1 MLAKHKISLI
11 SALHYFK
18 LFCRSVLFILA
29 LVMYV
34 VSRIQ
39 NSGELFQ
46 GYEREYWLLGIIW
59 LVYAFE
65 MVSRFFPARLE
76 SMGSEK
82 QFRRNFRPTG
92 KTEPMLQSWKQ
103 TFAIAAAWLILNS
116 FIAILYYTGV
126 IDEGILV
133 LISLAY
139 GVCDMICI
147 LFFCPFQTWFMKNRC
162 CTVCRIYNWDFAM
175 MFTPFIFIPNG
186 YTWSLLAMSLLLL
199 ARWEI
204 TVHRYPERFS
214 DRTNA
219 NLTCANCKE
228 KLCHHKKQ
236 LQGFWKKNRIFKNLQ
251 PEKKNRD
258 RI

>member
-18 LFCRSVLFILA
+18 LFYRSVLFILA

-116 FIAILYYTGV
+116 FIGILYYTV
-126 IDEGILV
+126 
-133 LISLAY
+133 
-139 GVCDMICI
+139 
-147 LFFCPFQTWFMKNRC
+147 MKNRC

>member
-18 LFCRSVLFILA
+18 LFYRSVLFILA

-92 KTEPMLQSWKQ
+92 KTEPMFQSWKQ

-116 FIAILYYTGV
+116 FIGILYYTGV

>member
-18 LFCRSVLFILA
+18 LFYRSVLFILA

-116 FIAILYYTGV
+116 FIGILYYTGV

-139 GVCDMICI
+139 GVCDMVCI
-147 LFFCPFQTWFMKNRC
+147 LFSCPFQTWFMKNRC

-251 PEKKNRD
+251 LEKKKRD